1 MAVKIINKKN
11 TYNNSHFDYLNNEVN
26 ILKMLDNPKI
36 EFELICNDILNN
48 EKFKKL
54 SCELHHGIT
63 RYDHSIRV
71 AKKSY
76 KLAKLFRL
84 KNYEILTKAS
94 LLHDFYLYDWHNYD
108 DGSHKL
114 HGFSH
119 PKRASHNAKKYFGV
133 SKEIEH
139 VITSHMWPLTFR
151 NFPKSREAWIVCI
164 ADKCVAIRETLF
176 AR

>member
-1 MAVKIINKKN
+1 MRNYSREI
-11 TYNNSHFDYLNNEVN
+11 DE
-26 ILKMLDNPKI
+26 ILKEIKDNERTQDMKNYVQHGRI
-36 EFELICNDILNN
+36 STYEH
-48 EKFKKL
+48 
-54 SCELHHGIT
+54 CESVTDL
-63 RYDHSIRV
+63 
-71 AKKSY
+71 SY
-76 KLAKLFRL
+76 KINRKLHL
-84 KNYEILTKAS
+84 KANEDTLLKGAM
-94 LLHDFYLYDWHNYD
+94 LHDFYLYDWHNYD